1 MKTSKP
7 HSAVFRN
14 TVKLSLLSG
23 ALLLSANG
31 QAADWTAGTG
41 LFNDANNWDP
51 VGVPTGVDASV
62 TNGGTTQVVNGN
74 SLAVNILYIGGNS
87 GVGAYTQSGGDFA
100 ATQLIVGGDNNNG
113 GTGVGTFT
121 MSGGNFFGGSSEH
134 WIGSRGGTGT
144 LNMSG
149 GMLTADNWFIIGR
162 DGGSTG
168 TANLSGTAQIVK
180 NGGGNI
186 AIGVATGSTTNTV
199 TMTGQSQMTS
209 NNDIRVGWLN
219 NGTQGVLN
227 MSDDTAI
234 TASNVAIGMDGA
246 TGVTTLTGNAIVNAT
261 NELWVGQ
268 NASGSGTLTAG
279 GNSTINVTNGF
290 VVGRFNSTGSFT
302 ANNTATVNVG
312 GFFVVG
318 DGDSSTANVEVNGST
333 TITAGQ
339 QLWVGLNASTS
350 TMTMNG
356 GTFTAHAPNDPG
368 VDPSGAGVGFRGTS
382 GTLILNG
389 GKLITPGFSQ
399 TSGTAQLTLNGAIVE
414 ASASIAEFFSGMA
427 DGTVLI
433 GNGGAKIDSAGNI
446 VTTAVGLTGT
456 GSFTKLG
463 EGLVA
468 LLGNNTYTGN
478 TIIEKGT
485 LSFSFASINDASS
498 VFISADGFLN
508 LDTGGLTDTINGL
521 FINGVAQQAGVW
533 GAIGSG
539 AQFTSSQIT
548 GSGFLNVTNAIP
560 EPSTVLL
567 SLGGLGALLI
577 FRRKT
582 AR

>member
-7 HSAVFRN
+7 HSAVFRD

-23 ALLLSANG
+23 ALLLTVNG

-41 LFNDANNWDP
+41 LFNDANNWNP
-51 VGVPTGVDASV
+51 IGVPAGVDASV
-62 TNGGTTQVVNGN
+62 INGGTAQVVNGN

-87 GVGAYTQSGGDFA
+87 GVGAYEQTGGDFSA
-100 ATQLIVGGDNNNG
+100 AQLIVGGDDNNG

-144 LNMSG
+144 FNMSG
-149 GMLTADNWFIIGR
+149 GSLSADNWFIVGR

-168 TANLSGTAQIVK
+168 TANLSGTAEITK
-180 NGGGNI
+180 TGNGNI
-186 AIGVATGSTTNTV
+186 AIGVATASTTSTV
-199 TMTGQSQMTS
+199 NMTGQSKMTS
-209 NNDIRVGWLN
+209 NNEIRVGWLF

-227 MSDDTAI
+227 MSDDTEI
-234 TASNVAIGMDGA
+234 TGSNIAIGMEGA
-246 TGVTTLTGNAIVNAT
+246 TGVATLSGNATVNAT
-261 NELWVGQ
+261 NELWVGHLI
-268 NASGSGTLTAG
+268 GSNGTLTAG
-279 GNSTINVTNGF
+279 GNSTTNVANGF
-290 VVGRFNSTGSFT
+290 VVGRFDSTGTFT
-302 ANNTATVNVG
+302 AKDTATVNVG

-318 DGDSSTANVEVNGST
+318 DGNSSTATVEINGSS

-339 QLWVGLNASTS
+339 QLWVGLNGSNS

-356 GTFTAHAPNDPG
+356 GTFTANAPVDPN

-389 GKLITPGFSQ
+389 GRLITPGFSQ

-414 ASASIAEFFSGMA
+414 ASASIAEFFSGMS

-446 VTTAVGLTGT
+446 VTTSVGLTGT

-468 LLGNNTYTGN
+468 LLGNNSYTGN

-498 VFISADGFLN
+498 VYISADGFLN
-508 LDTGGLTDTINGL
+508 LDTAGQIDNIGGF

-533 GAIGSG
+533 GAVGSG
-539 AQFTSSQIT
+539 AQFTSSRIT
-548 GSGFLNVTNAIP
+548 GSGFLNVTAIP

-567 SLGGLGALLI
+567 SLGGLGALLL
-577 FRRKT
+577 FRRKA